1 MWYYAIGNERKGP
14 VSPAEIEALI
24 AGGAIMSETLVW
36 REGMSTWLPLRATE
50 LASVPGAIPSPAPYV
65 EGRTTSSGMG
75 RHWPGP
81 EMTCGVDGTDKMF
94 VRFWLMLIP
103 VVISGAIVGVGTV
116 TQSVPLIVVGV
127 LATLASYVLMIVCGC
142 KFMYRCWMLVSDG
155 KARTTPGQAVGFLFI
170 PLFNFYWQ
178 FVAHWGLTLEM
189 NRVIDEYQIP
199 APRPNPQLMLWYLIL
214 GLCGIIPFIGAFAS
228 LASIIVGLMAFLQVK
243 ATARAMLEW
252 HQGLRRSA

>member
-75 RHWPGP
+75 RDWPGP

-94 VRFWLMLIP
+94 VRFWLMMIP
-103 VVISGAIVGVGTV
+103 VLIGYGVFFVGIFTESLVLGAAGGFVALTAGVF
-116 TQSVPLIVVGV
+116 
-127 LATLASYVLMIVCGC
+127 MIVCSC
-142 KFMYRCWMLVSDG
+142 KFNYRCWMLVSDG
-155 KARTTPGQAVGFLFI
+155 KARTTPGQAVGFMFI
-170 PLFNFYWQ
+170 PLFNLYWQ
-178 FVAHWGLTLEM
+178 FVAYWGLTLEM

-214 GLCGIIPFIGAFAS
+214 GLCGIIPFIGP
-228 LASIIVGLMAFLQVK
+228 LASIASLVVGLMAFLQVK

-252 HQGLRRSA
+252 NLAQRRAA